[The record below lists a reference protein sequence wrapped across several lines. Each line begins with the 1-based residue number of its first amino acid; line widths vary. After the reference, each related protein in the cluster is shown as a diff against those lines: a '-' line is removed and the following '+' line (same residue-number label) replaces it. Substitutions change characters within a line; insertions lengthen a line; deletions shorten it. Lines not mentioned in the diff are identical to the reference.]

1 MELYRSL
8 RRFITF
14 CEMTVYLPVSVIPG
28 LFYVGTTVRTRTVT
42 RDSMSQASTTM
53 RESRNA
59 VAEEGGR
66 LSTPMTDGPSHQNG
80 WQRE

>member
-8 RRFITF
+8 RRLITF
-14 CEMTVYLPVSVIPG
+14 CDDRLPVSVIPG
-28 LFYVGTTVRTRTVT
+28 SFYVGTTVRTRTVT

-66 LSTPMTDGPSHQNG
+66 LSTTMTNGPSHQNG